1 MKNPAASVRAR
12 LLHLSR
18 ESGEPFDVLM
28 EQFATGRF
36 LYRLA
41 NSPYRDRFILKGAQ
55 LFRIWGAEQ
64 HRPTRDLDLL
74 GFGDSSVEA
83 IQSVFTELIQKSDE
97 QEDGLE
103 WGEVKTGPIRDDLA
117 YGGVRAVLSVRLA
130 GARISL
136 QIDVGF
142 GDAITPGAVE
152 AEWQELLDF
161 PPARLLIY
169 PPETVIAEKLEAAV
183 SLGLDNS
190 RMKDFFDLHWL
201 SQHQK
206 FAGDL
211 LIDAV
216 QATFA
221 RRKNPIPKTPP
232 AALTETFASDAGKV
246 LQWDAFRRKGKLS
259 APDLADVIG
268 RVAAFLQPI
277 LTGGAKGQVW
287 HPKTGWIDNFS

>member
-12 LLHLSR
+12 LLNLSR
-18 ESGEPFDVLM
+18 ERGEPFDVLM
-28 EQFATGRF
+28 EQYATGRF

-41 NSPYRDRFILKGAQ
+41 NSRYRERFILKGAQ

-74 GFGDSSVEA
+74 GFGDSSVEG
-83 IQSVFTELIQKSDE
+83 IQSVFTELIQKSVE

-103 WGEVKTGPIRDDLA
+103 WGEVKTSPIRDDLA

-142 GDAITPGAVE
+142 GDAITPGVME
-152 AEWQELLDF
+152 AEWHELLDF

-201 SQHQK
+201 SQNQK

-211 LIDAV
+211 LIKSV
-216 QATFA
+216 QTTFA
-221 RRKNPIPKTPP
+221 RRKTPIPNNPP
-232 AALTETFASDAGKV
+232 LALSEAFASDAGKI
-246 LQWDAFRRKGKLS
+246 LQWNAFRRKGRLS

-277 LTGGAKGQVW
+277 LTGDAAGHVW
-287 HPKTGWIDNFS
+287 QPATGWTRTP